1 MIFRSAMFGD
11 ANLSHSVEQGD
22 QENPSLTAK
31 GFQYGT
37 ATIAESFIDDI
48 YTVGLENGKVVAT
61 LEILSSDTSAL
72 QIKLDYDNTR
82 LAFEE
87 VVFDTGN
94 TTTNF
99 GSAKNGRVNLGSI
112 NSNGEAIP
120 QNSTIK
126 VVFAGNVDSTIGLV
140 NIFNTDAASTSGL
153 QQILKLQ

>member
-1 MIFRSAMFGD
+1 MAVTKSIISCTPYVNSSSKVDKGD
-11 ANLSHSVEQGD
+11 IQM
-22 QENPSLTAK
+22 K
-31 GFQYGT
+31 Y
-37 ATIAESFIDDI
+37 
-48 YTVGLENGKVVAT
+48 ENGSEGDSTYYTSIFSTTVNQT
-61 LEILSSDTSAL
+61 DTDAS
-72 QIKLDYDNTR
+72 
-82 LAFEE
+82 
-87 VVFDTGN
+87 GN

-99 GSAKNGRVNLGSI
+99 GSAKNGRVNLGSL